1 MAKQKQVI
9 AHRGAS
15 SYLPEHTLEAYA
27 LAYGQGADMIEP
39 DLVLTR
45 DGIPI
50 CLHDL
55 WLETTTDVA
64 QKFPGRARSDG
75 HFYAID
81 FSLEEIKRLRAWGRA
96 KPEQQASIP
105 PCEVPTLEEMI
116 RLIQH
121 LNRQLNRS
129 VGIVPEMKAPSFHR
143 RAGKPMEEPIL
154 KVLDEAGY
162 RGREAMALVQCFEE
176 DALARLR
183 ALGCDLPLVFL
194 SANPLTPSD
203 LDRIAKTANG
213 VGSNRRLIEDD
224 TGRAVNN
231 ASLVRECHR
240 RGLAVYPWTF
250 KAEEA
255 VMHRFFHRYG
265 VDGLFTDNPDLGVRA
280 RNRRR

>member
-1 MAKQKQVI
+1 MARERQVI

-15 SYLPEHTLEAYA
+15 GYLPEHTLEAYA

-45 DGIPI
+45 DGVPI

-75 HFYAID
+75 HYYAID
-81 FSLEEIKRLRAWGRA
+81 FTLDEIKRLRAWGRA
-96 KPEQQASIP
+96 KPDQQAHLP
-105 PCEVPTLEEMI
+105 PCEIPTLEEMI
-116 RLIQH
+116 RLVQH

-129 VGIVPEMKAPSFHR
+129 VGIVPEMKAPTFHQR
-143 RAGKPMEEPIL
+143 EGKPMEEPVL
-154 KVLDEAGY
+154 KVLDAMGY
-162 RGREAMALVQCFEE
+162 QGRNGQAIVQCFEE
-176 DALARLR
+176 QALVQLR
-183 ALGCDLPLVFL
+183 SLGCELPLVFL
-194 SANPLTPSD
+194 SSTPLTTDD
-203 LDRIAKTANG
+203 LERLKKTVNG
-213 VGSNRRLIEDD
+213 IGSNRRLIEDD
-224 TGRAVNN
+224 SGRPVNN
-231 ASLVRECHR
+231 ANFVWECHR

-255 VMHRFFHRYG
+255 VMRRFFHRYG

-280 RNRRR
+280 RDRR